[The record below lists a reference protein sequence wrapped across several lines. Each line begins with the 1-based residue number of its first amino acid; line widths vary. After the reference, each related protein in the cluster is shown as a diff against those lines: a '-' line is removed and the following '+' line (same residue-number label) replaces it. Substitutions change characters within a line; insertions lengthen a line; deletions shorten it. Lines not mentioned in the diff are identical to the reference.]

1 MLDEAVK
8 EVVGTIR
15 DWLNECL
22 GGGNTRIV
30 ITDLE
35 EDIKDGMVVKLLLEK
50 YLGQSLRMPCGD
62 FVQSKERQEA
72 NVDYILTV
80 MEQLLGGPLGF
91 TSQRILA
98 GELYPTLNI
107 LIKLVRHFQNLGSLP
122 VPDLPKVVKVS
133 LLKMCKRNGHLHYEK
148 QAINLMGETTEGKRD
163 GFDTLIDHAP
173 EKLHFVKESLIKF
186 SNTHLA
192 KLGYPVTDLES
203 DFADGVRLILL
214 MGSLEGYFV
223 PFFTYKHQPESTED
237 RMINVSLAFKLMEE
251 AGLPKPRNRP
261 SEVVHGD
268 LRSVLRVVYS
278 LFIKYKN

>member
-1 MLDEAVK
+1 
-8 EVVGTIR
+8 
-15 DWLNECL
+15 
-22 GGGNTRIV
+22 
-30 ITDLE
+30 
-35 EDIKDGMVVKLLLEK
+35 MVLKLLLEK
-50 YLGQSLRMPCGD
+50 YLSKSLRMPCGD
-62 FVQSKERQEA
+62 FVQSKERQET
-72 NVDYILTV
+72 NLDYILTV
-80 MEQLLGGPLGF
+80 VEEMLGGPLGF

-107 LIKLVRHFQNLGSLP
+107 LIKIIRHFQNLGSSSV

-133 LLKMCKRNGHLHYEK
+133 LLKMSKRSGCLHYEK
-148 QAINLMGETTEGKRD
+148 QAINLMGEATEGKRD

-186 SNTHLA
+186 SNNHLA

-214 MGSLEGYFV
+214 MGALEGYFI
-223 PFFTYKHQPESTED
+223 PLYTYKHQPETTED
-237 RMINVSLAFKLMEE
+237 KMMNVSLAFKLMEE

-261 SEVVHGD
+261 SEVIHSD
-268 LRSVLRVVYS
+268 LKSVLRVVYS